1 LVSQLLTNL
10 GTLRV
15 EKVRTEVDWQDHDL
29 LAYLDRSGFLPSQQL
44 CFEQTL
50 V

>member
-1 LVSQLLTNL
+1 LANL

-29 LAYLDRSGFLPSQQL
+29 LAYLDRNGFRPSQQL
-44 CFEQTL
+44 SFDQPL
-50 V
+50 I